1 MYDARVAVNQFK
13 AKKHDHNAKYYNK
26 RVYTPKWKPGGLV
39 YLNVGHD
46 YGSKLNRKYVGPLI
60 LLRSTE
66 QQAFVK
72 VLRENSKPFWVHKD
86 RLKVGHDR
94 GALLSIPDEPVKED
108 LFGKL
113 DSLFET
119 QGGEIDV
126 DPENHDPESDTED
139 EIPLEDEES
148 SADEAQSQEEENV
161 EPEDTQEEEKD
172 TSSDDETWHDAGGSP
187 QQTSTGARPK
197 APTPAPRRSQTPPTP
212 APRTR
217 TPSTPG
223 DSPRRS
229 PRPLLEQLQ
238 KKKFKPFDPRKKKTP
253 PAQIRFQPTV
263 QLTPLGKQVGA
274 KTRSRAGQLFDMVSD
289 PEKILRKKRS
299 KSPREGE

>member
-1 MYDARVAVNQFK
+1 MRYFK
-13 AKKHDHNAKYYNK
+13 LEPQEYILPIDRNTRKIII
-26 RVYTPKWKPGGLV
+26 V
-39 YLNVGHD
+39 
-46 YGSKLNRKYVGPLI
+46 KLNCSFGHR
-60 LLRSTE
+60 
-66 QQAFVK
+66 VK
-72 VLRENSKPFWVHKD
+72 
-86 RLKVGHDR
+86 
-94 GALLSIPDEPVKED
+94 
-108 LFGKL
+108 
-113 DSLFET
+113 
-119 QGGEIDV
+119 
-126 DPENHDPESDTED
+126 
-139 EIPLEDEES
+139 
-148 SADEAQSQEEENV
+148 SQC
-161 EPEDTQEEEKD
+161 TQEEEED

-263 QLTPLGKQVGA
+263 QLTPLGQQVGA